1 MLGVKRNPKLWK
13 ADLVLKE
20 MAEARGMGNPFRATE
35 VGAYF
40 GTAGITV
47 DDPYFDGQGPQR
59 AGCRHCGGCM
69 GGCRYYAK
77 NTLPKKYLYFFEK
90 NGAEVEDQGEVVDGL
105 VSTTGKSRY

>member
-1 MLGVKRNPKLWK
+1 MLGVARNPKLWK

-20 MAEARGMGNPFRATE
+20 MAEARGMGNTFRATE

-59 AGCRHCGGCM
+59 AGCRHCGGGM
-69 GGCRYYAK
+69 GGCCYNAK
-77 NTLPKKYLYFFEK
+77 KTLSKNYLFFFEK
-90 NGAEVEDQGEVVDGL
+90 KSAQGKTKGGGV
-105 VSTTGKSRY
+105 